1 MQIYREQA
9 SVHAA
14 FLKFFEVKIAGII
27 KKYRYLQSFQMLW
40 LKEKK
45 WLPYSSLLP
54 CVIFK
59 GYGYDSLLESDSE
72 ENRRKTPRL
81 FMIMQ

>member
-40 LKEKK
+40 LKEKNDYPI
-45 WLPYSSLLP
+45 LRFYLVLYSKDMVMTV
-54 CVIFK
+54 C
-59 GYGYDSLLESDSE
+59 
-72 ENRRKTPRL
+72 
-81 FMIMQ
+81 